1 MPRPKNILARVLVP
15 LAVALIGVGAVV
27 AVYKGSGAR
36 LAPVQPPQPSPGQ
49 TSAPEAAAQP
59 ANAPASPE
67 SLPTPTLGVDNAKVQ
82 TPVPGMDLGKLES
95 HVWGDEPQTRGF
107 RGIGSLV
114 RGGPEKVR
122 IEFSL
127 TGAGIRSLSLA
138 DHFVSVLGEANLEI
152 QSERAVPVE
161 GGGPPPGITP
171 FGVLGVEVTPAGGAA
186 QFVPLAGNALRPVW
200 RETGPGR
207 FEAFIVGPEGRRVL
221 RVDRAYELADNRYS
235 FTIRQRI
242 ANLTQTPLS
251 VRLYELGPIDLEE
264 EHGTYGGE
272 KRKVRFGYLLP
283 PAMDPSQ
290 RNVVSTNFTLTRAD
304 ALGEKTP
311 TGYKPPASSFATA
324 NPGTR
329 APLWPT
335 ERSIIESC
343 QLAWAG
349 MTNRYYGVAVY
360 PEISDAAAPVMRGVG
375 LVSRVVLQGP
385 VDEFMALRLD
395 GAKVDIAPGATTDL
409 THAVFAGPLDKRVIH
424 ADAPAKAMGL
434 SGLVVHN
441 FGGMCGFCTFDSVT
455 TLLLGLLHTLH
466 DYLFYDWAVA
476 IVFLVVI
483 VRTCLHP
490 VTKWSQIRLARFG
503 KQMSA
508 IAPKQKE
515 LQEKFKDDPKKMQA
529 ETARLWREEG
539 ISPTGM
545 LGCIPAFLQMP
556 IWIALYATLFFA
568 VELRHEAGFYGVIQA
583 IQPKTSPF
591 WQFLGDL
598 AEPDRFIYFG
608 KTFQVPLLSGLIG
621 PVASVNVLPI
631 LLGVVFFIQQKYLTP
646 PTAATLTPEQETQQK
661 MVKWMMVGMFPLFM
675 YNAPSGLAIY
685 FICNSTLAIIES
697 KWIRSHMDTKGL
709 LDLDKMRAQRASK
722 ASGARGSFMQR
733 LQKLAEDKQ
742 RQSGLPKRPKR

>member
-1 MPRPKNILARVLVP
+1 MPRPKNTLARVLVP

-27 AVYKGSGAR
+27 AVFKGSGAKPTPTP
-36 LAPVQPPQPSPGQ
+36 APSPGQ
-49 TSAPEAAAQP
+49 TPAPEVATQPPAPTPGPIQP
-59 ANAPASPE
+59 ATPPDAAPRADVVPE
-67 SLPTPTLGVDNAKVQ
+67 QPPVQGVS
-82 TPVPGMDLGKLES
+82 LGKLES
-95 HVWGDEPQTRGF
+95 LVWGDEPETRAF
-107 RGIGSLV
+107 RGIGALTP
-114 RGGPEKVR
+114 GGPEKVR

-127 TGAGIRSLSLA
+127 TGAGIRSLTLA
-138 DHFVSVLGEANLEI
+138 DHFVSVLGETNYEI
-152 QSERAVPVE
+152 QSERSVPVE

-171 FGVLGVEVTPAGGAA
+171 FGLLGLEVTPAGGTA
-186 QFVPLAGNALRPVW
+186 QFVPLAGNAARPVW
-200 RETGPGR
+200 REVAPGS
-207 FEAFIVGPEGRRVL
+207 FEAFVVGGEGRRVL
-221 RVDRAYELADNRYS
+221 RVERAYVLADNRYS
-235 FTIRQRI
+235 FTLRQRVV
-242 ANLTQTPLS
+242 NLTDTPLS

-283 PAMDPSQ
+283 PNLDPTQ
-290 RNVVSTNFTLTRAD
+290 RNVASTEFETTRAD
-304 ALGEKTP
+304 ALGERGP
-311 TGYKPPASSFATA
+311 NGYLPPASSFTTL
-324 NPGTR
+324 NPGVR
-329 APLWPT
+329 APLWPS
-335 ERSIIESC
+335 ERSITERY
-343 QLAWAG
+343 QLAWTG
-349 MTNRYYGVAVY
+349 VTNRYYGVAVY
-360 PEISDAAAPVMRGVG
+360 PVVHEQQPLTLANVG

-385 VDEFMALRLD
+385 VDAHMALRLD
-395 GAKVDIAPGATTDL
+395 GARVDIAPGATADL
-409 THAVFAGPLDKRVIH
+409 SHTVYAGPLDKRVIR
-424 ADAPAKAMGL
+424 ADAGASVMGL
-434 SGLVVHN
+434 TGLVVHN

-455 TLLLGLLHTLH
+455 SLLLGLLHALH
-466 DYLFYDWAVA
+466 DYLFFDWAVA

-568 VELRHEAGFYGVIQA
+568 VELRHEAGFYGLFQS
-583 IQPKTSPF
+583 IQPKASPF

-608 KTFQVPLLSGLIG
+608 KTFEVPLLSAMIG
-621 PVASVNVLPI
+621 PVSSVNVLPL

-646 PTAATLTPEQETQQK
+646 PTAATLTPEQEMQQK

-697 KWIRSHMDTKGL
+697 KWIRSHMDSKGL
-709 LDLDKMRAQRASK
+709 LDLDKMRAERAGKAANK
-722 ASGARGSFMQR
+722 ASWAQR
-733 LQKLAEDKQ
+733 IQAMAEQ
-742 RQSGLPKRPKR
+742 RQRQAGQAKKPKR